1 MLRLRMVHDNTYLT
15 RSTHNNLSRVVNR
28 FGRIPLLVRK
38 EIPDSIPG
46 TSVDRSMVPY
56 PVSLLLSTT
65 EVVGI
70 SQASVNSGLLGLPGP
85 YHRYAIG
92 TFNTCSRGST
102 HRALTDTGGG
112 YNHVRAPPSLQFNQT
127 QHSL

>member
-1 MLRLRMVHDNTYLT
+1 M
-15 RSTHNNLSRVVNR
+15 
-28 FGRIPLLVRK
+28 G
-38 EIPDSIPG
+38 
-46 TSVDRSMVPY
+46 PY

-70 SQASVNSGLLGLPGP
+70 SQAFIDSGLLGLLGP
-85 YHRYAIG
+85 YHRYAID
-92 TFNTCSRGST
+92 TFNTCSRGLT

-112 YNHVRAPPSLQFNQT
+112 YNHLRVPPGLQFNQT